1 MAAGGI
7 HALTYLEKYVELS
20 ASLPVELQRVV
31 HTIKDIDERQS
42 RLRGDTKQR
51 VDVCLAMPSASS
63 RQASEKDIET
73 TTNAR
78 AEIEKNHHDI
88 NQLSLEKVRLAQ
100 IALEMIQYNI
110 RDLDAE
116 LAPFTEEMKLQ
127 NEAGFDD
134 EFAVDADG
142 MDLAGF
148 GEEQDGAPHTGGT
161 QHAAPAKKSHKKKVP
176 LAPQPGERVAAN
188 IGEVNSGPG
197 AQEWIV
203 AVVVQYLPHESAY
216 EVMDA
221 DDDGG
226 ANEGNGTVYRLAR
239 DSVIAMPRSATS
251 RDGVNFPQGT
261 TVLAVYPNTTTF
273 YRAIVVQQ
281 ARKSGNT
288 AEYGEFLLEF
298 EDDGDADGM
307 PRRPVPFAHV
317 VRHP

>member
-1 MAAGGI
+1 VSPSI
-7 HALTYLEKYVELS
+7 PHTPPVRRSRALFSDLGVNSRALERVCVWVPDSTDRKTRIAEHSPKDWFLSTPARLKPPWLTVHSPNLHPSPVS

-148 GEEQDGAPHTGGT
+148 GEEQDCAPHTGGT
-161 QHAAPAKKSHKKKVP
+161 QHAAPAKKV
-176 LAPQPGERVAAN
+176 RVAFPK
-188 IGEVNSGPG
+188 S
-197 AQEWIV
+197 
-203 AVVVQYLPHESAY
+203 
-216 EVMDA
+216 
-221 DDDGG
+221 
-226 ANEGNGTVYRLAR
+226 RLHVFR
-239 DSVIAMPRSATS
+239 LSKVIT
-251 RDGVNFPQGT
+251 
-261 TVLAVYPNTTTF
+261 
-273 YRAIVVQQ
+273 
-281 ARKSGNT
+281 
-288 AEYGEFLLEF
+288 
-298 EDDGDADGM
+298 
-307 PRRPVPFAHV
+307 
-317 VRHP
+317 